1 LPYRKGIVV
10 AALKEYEI
18 YGLVRGNRIVYI
30 DYILLDDREPMYIY
44 NSFLHCL
51 LLKNEHIKEIVNKS
65 ENIIIL
71 KKGTAA
77 TKKELKDIYI
87 NICNILSPH
96 LNTLAIVGKKLEWDM
111 VAIDNGGIE
120 ASIEELDKIRRYWD
134 EEL

>member
-1 LPYRKGIVV
+1 MI

-51 LLKNEHIKEIVNKS
+51 LLKNEYIKEIVNES

-87 NICNILSPH
+87 NICNILLPH

-111 VAIDNGGIE
+111 VAIDNGDIE
-120 ASIEELDKIRRYWD
+120 ASIEELDKIRRYWE

>member
-1 LPYRKGIVV
+1 MVV

-51 LLKNEHIKEIVNKS
+51 RLKYEYIKEIVNES

-111 VAIDNGGIE
+111 VTIDNGGIE